1 MSSSMRKNVLLN
13 YFFIFGMIVN
23 LFVPVIPLQGV
34 YFYPVYFF
42 SLVVFILWFYNSSIS
57 EEPFII
63 SKKIYYPS
71 IIVFF
76 MSCSFFF
83 PILNFNTNIYLDYFV
98 YELVLYLIMI
108 PFFLMF
114 NHLVINEKQ
123 INTVVLFSFGVFIIV
138 GILQWIG
145 FEKAVTLYAFED
157 HIEAALDGSRL
168 VITGSDPNV
177 GSIICSFFV
186 LYFFS
191 SFIIKKSFLYFLM
204 MLFSVAL
211 LFKTQGRT
219 TIIGTGFVFFAYL
232 IFFAKIKIIYR
243 VFLILLIPLTILY
256 FSSFFDLFYLVEGLS
271 DLGEGSNMSVNV
283 RFENVYYAFDNFR
296 LSPVFGWGSA
306 LEHQGTVRNIDS
318 ELFLILQR
326 YGLFG
331 FLVIFSIIF
340 RLLKIGFKYRNVK
353 LGSFVFLM
361 TFSLIFNMLTN
372 TVFFGA
378 QTVSIIVFLIFLT
391 YFLEHNEKNNIPPSI
406 TN

>member
-1 MSSSMRKNVLLN
+1 MSGSMKKNVLLN

-23 LFVPVIPLQGV
+23 LFVPVIPLQGI

-42 SLVVFILWFYNSSIS
+42 SLVVFILWFYKSSVS

-71 IIVFF
+71 IIIFF

-98 YELVLYLIMI
+98 YELVLYLIMV

-114 NHLVINEKQ
+114 NHLIINEKQ
-123 INTVVLFSFGVFIIV
+123 INTVVLFSFGIFIIV
-138 GILQWIG
+138 GILQWIA
-145 FEKAVTLYAFED
+145 FEKAITLYAFED
-157 HIEAALDGSRL
+157 HVEPALAGSRL

-204 MLFSVAL
+204 MLFSIAL

-219 TIIGTGFVFFAYL
+219 TIIGTGFVVFAYL
-232 IFFAKIKIIYR
+232 ILFAKIKIIYR
-243 VFLILLIPLTILY
+243 VFLILLIPLTVLY
-256 FSSFFDLFYLVEGLS
+256 FSSFFDLFYLIEGLS

-283 RFENVYYAFDNFR
+283 RLENVYYAFDNFR

-306 LEHQGTVRNIDS
+306 LEHQGPVRNIDS

-331 FLVIFSIIF
+331 FLVILSIIF
-340 RLLKIGFKYRNVK
+340 RLLRIGFKYRGVK

-361 TFSLIFNMLTN
+361 TFSLMFNMLTN
-372 TVFFGA
+372 IVFFGA